1 MARFD
6 EMSLAARAGILI
18 VVTVVLGVLVGYF
31 VINPIYQSNEELR
44 VKIRDKKDENQRLRG
59 FEAKLA
65 DINRQMAILQQQ
77 MEIQKKIVPEDRDS
91 EQFIKLLHDTAATA
105 GIEIRRYA
113 SLDVANHEFY
123 SDVPFTLDIDGPY
136 YSVMDF
142 FQKISEKERIVNI
155 GNLQMT
161 NIKTTGGAKVKKTYA
176 YAPGETVVAS
186 CTATTFFSHDQIP
199 EPQTQPGTKK

>member
-18 VVTVVLGVLVGYF
+18 VITLVLGVLVGYF
-31 VINPIYQSNEELR
+31 LINPIYQSNEELK
-44 VKIRDKKDENQRLRG
+44 VKVADKKAENQRLRG
-59 FEAKLA
+59 FETKLA

-77 MEIQKKIVPEDRDS
+77 MEIQKKIVPEDKDS
-91 EQFIKLLHDTAATA
+91 EQFIKLLHDAASTA

-113 SLDVANHEFY
+113 ALPVANHEFY

-155 GNLQMT
+155 SNLQMT
-161 NIKTTGGAKVKKTYA
+161 NTKSTSGAKVKQSYT

-186 CTATTFFSHDQIP
+186 CTATTFFSHDQMP
-199 EPQTQPGTKK
+199 ESTAAPGTKK